1 MNFNDD
7 LDYDNDLQ
15 INILPMIDVLFA
27 ILIFFVIS
35 SLFINRNRTL
45 NIERP
50 KSSINTVMD
59 QKAVIVSI
67 NREGKLFINNEKTD
81 PSSLEVDL
89 KTLQQAS
96 GTTKLLIDAD
106 QTIQYGDVFNL
117 IEQARSAEF
126 TSIGLVTNRQAIK
139 SN

>member
-27 ILIFFVIS
+27 VLIFFVIS
-35 SLFINRNRTL
+35 SLYINRNRTL
-45 NIERP
+45 SIERP

-126 TSIGLVTNRQAIK
+126 TSIGLVTNRQAIE

>member
-7 LDYDNDLQ
+7 LDQDNDLQ

-27 ILIFFVIS
+27 VLIFFVIS
-35 SLFINRNRTL
+35 SLIINRNRMVSVD
-45 NIERP
+45 RP
-50 KSSINTVMD
+50 KSSMNTVMD
-59 QKAVIVSI
+59 QKAVIISM
-67 NREGKLFINNEKTD
+67 NREGELFINNEKTD
-81 PSSLEVDL
+81 PSSLAVDL

-96 GTTKLLIDAD
+96 GSTKLLIDAD
-106 QTIQYGDVFNL
+106 QAIQYGDVFNL
-117 IEQARSAEF
+117 IEKARSAEF

>member
-126 TSIGLVTNRQAIK
+126 TSIGLVTNRQAIE

>member
-35 SLFINRNRTL
+35 SLYINRNRTL
-45 NIERP
+45 SIERP

-126 TSIGLVTNRQAIK
+126 TSIGLVTNRQAIE

>member
-7 LDYDNDLQ
+7 LDQDNDLQ

-27 ILIFFVIS
+27 VLIFFVIS
-35 SLFINRNRTL
+35 SLILNRNRMVSVD
-45 NIERP
+45 RP
-50 KSSINTVMD
+50 KSSTNTVMD
-59 QKAVIVSI
+59 QKAVILSI
-67 NREGKLFINNEKTD
+67 NREGELFIDNEKSD
-81 PSSLEVDL
+81 PYSLVIDL

-106 QTIQYGDVFNL
+106 RAVQYGEVFEV
-117 IEQARSAEF
+117 IEKARSAEF
-126 TSIGLVTNRQAIK
+126 TSIGLVTNRQDMK